1 MADPLSITAGVVGLL
16 GFGIQVTD
24 SLVTFYSSYK
34 GQGDQVART
43 TEKLESLSD
52 TFRYLD
58 TALQNRTF
66 RPDEEGLIKSV
77 ESSVSNCEEVIQEL
91 KEECDKLQNTSNTSL
106 KAIVIGAGRRVAY
119 PFRESTL
126 KKLDENIDDISHS
139 ISLALE
145 VLQLRDNK
153 TVQDDLTEI
162 KLLVESVR
170 ATQVSWTIRDWL
182 KAPDATI
189 NHNAACAK
197 RYPGT
202 GSWFVKGSTFTNWL
216 TKDGSFLWING
227 FAGSG
232 KSVLLS
238 TAIQYAARQKR
249 SDPGVGLAF
258 FYFTFNDDSKRDESA
273 IVRALLLQLSGQR
286 SDSETDLWRLH
297 DSYNTGLPP
306 TTVLMAY
313 LRQLIQKFDQVYI
326 LVDAL
331 DESPRFDQRDQV
343 LDIIQ
348 NMREWNLPG
357 LHLLVTSRDE
367 PDIRESISPTKNEE
381 LVMKNDEINQ
391 DIADFISGQLET
403 NPKLRKWRAFR
414 DRIQQTLI
422 QKAHGVYVPHTGSF
436 GDGS

>member
-1 MADPLSITAGVVGLL
+1 MTDPLSITAGVVGLL

-34 GQGDQVART
+34 GQGVEVARMA
-43 TEKLESLSD
+43 EKLESLSD

-58 TALQNRTF
+58 TALRNRTF

-77 ESSVSNCEEVIQEL
+77 ESSISNCDEVIQEL
-91 KEECDKLQNTSNTSL
+91 KEECDKLQKVPNNGI
-106 KAIVIGAGRRVAY
+106 KAIVTAAGRRVAY

-126 KKLDENIDDISHS
+126 KKLHENIDDICHN

-145 VLQLRDNK
+145 VLQLRDNE
-153 TVQDDLTEI
+153 TVQDDITEV
-162 KLLVESVR
+162 KLLIESVR

-202 GSWFVKGSTFTNWL
+202 GSWFVKGSTFATWL
-216 TKDGSFLWING
+216 TKDSSFLWVNG

-232 KSVLLS
+232 KSVLCS
-238 TAIQYAARQKR
+238 TAIQYSARQKR
-249 SDPGVGLAF
+249 TDPGIGLAF

-273 IVRALLLQLSGQR
+273 MVRDLLLQLSGQR
-286 SDSETDLWRLH
+286 SDSQTDLARLH
-297 DSYNTGLPP
+297 DSYSMGLPP
-306 TTVLMAY
+306 TAVLMAY

-331 DESPRFDQRDQV
+331 DESPRYDQRDQV
-343 LDIIQ
+343 LDTIQ
-348 NMREWNLPG
+348 TMREWHLPG

-367 PDIRESISPTKNEE
+367 PDIRESLSPTKNEE
-381 LVMKNDEINQ
+381 VVMKNDEINQ

-414 DRIQQTLI
+414 DRIQQALT
-422 QKAHGVYVPHTGSF
+422 QKAHGL
-436 GDGS
+436 